1 VNRLVVH
8 HIYSGGVACDLS
20 GYRNHGVPYN
30 VSDASAPYA
39 PAFAYSGPDS
49 RVIVPP
55 SPSLQDL
62 LAVRAVAE
70 FYLDPPGGLTQRY
83 NLIEGHLCFALFV
96 NPDGSL
102 SGTIVDADDQWTG
115 AQSAPNLVSTGR
127 WHQAELRHDGVNQC
141 SLYLDS
147 APVATS
153 YAANGPVRSV
163 GPNGIAIGH
172 WPEPSG
178 QYTFTGYLRQTW
190 VYKYDPALAAKGL
203 LDPCCPGSRAA
214 LDDMAQTL
222 RDRGYTREKAQTQG
236 MALIKLGLSAAA
248 QARANDPAA
257 SQLQAML
264 SAQALAA
271 FKAGDSNAYNN
282 ALAQMAI
289 MAMTNL
295 SPDQVQQLH
304 SQEQDLVS
312 ALPLPIKE
320 FQNLI
325 SKMCLGKVKPNLM
338 TVFNTVIQG
347 TDTTFSGGSQA
358 GGSNPI
364 RPTPG
369 A

>member
-1 VNRLVVH
+1 MNRLVVH
-8 HIYSGGVACDLS
+8 HIYSGGIACDLS
-20 GYRNHGVPYN
+20 GYRNHGVPYE
-30 VSDASAPYA
+30 VSEASAPYA
-39 PAFAYSGPDS
+39 PAFGYSSPDS

-55 SPSLQDL
+55 SQSLQDL

-70 FYLDPPGGLTQRY
+70 FYLDPAGGLSRRY

-102 SGTIVDADDQWTG
+102 SGTIVDADGQWAG
-115 AQSAPNLVSTGR
+115 AQSAPHLVSTGQ

-147 APVATS
+147 VPVATS
-153 YAANGPVRSV
+153 YAANGPVGSV
-163 GPNGIAIGH
+163 GPNGIAVGH

-214 LDDMAQTL
+214 LDDMAETL
-222 RDRGYTREKAQTQG
+222 REMGYTREKAQAQG

-248 QARANDPAA
+248 QARANQPAA
-257 SQLQAML
+257 SQQQVAF

-271 FKAGDSNAYNN
+271 FRAGDSNAYNN

-289 MAMTNL
+289 MAMNNL
-295 SPDQVQQLH
+295 SPAQVQQLQ
-304 SQEQDLVS
+304 SQEQELVS

-325 SKMCLGKVKPNLM
+325 SKMCLGKVKLNPAM
-338 TVFNTVIQG
+338 VFNTVIQG
-347 TDTTFSGGSQA
+347 TGTTFGGGGPA
-358 GGSNPI
+358 GGSNP
-364 RPTPG
+364 
-369 A
+369 

>member
-8 HIYSGGVACDLS
+8 HIYSGGIACDLS
-20 GYRNHGVPYN
+20 GYRNHGVPYDVTGAN
-30 VSDASAPYA
+30 APYA
-39 PAFAYSGPDS
+39 PAFSYSGSDS
-49 RVIVPP
+49 RVIVPQ
-55 SPSLQDL
+55 SQSLQDL

-70 FYLDPPGGLTQRY
+70 FYLDPPGGLSRRY

-102 SGTIVDADDQWTG
+102 SGTIVDAAGQWAG
-115 AQSAPNLVSTGR
+115 AQSAPHLVSTGR
-127 WHQAELRHDGVNQC
+127 WHQAELRHDGINQC
-141 SLYLDS
+141 SLYLDG

-178 QYTFTGYLRQTW
+178 QYTFSGYLRETW
-190 VYKYDPALAAKGL
+190 VYEYDPALAAKGL

-222 RDRGYTREKAQTQG
+222 RGMGYTREKAQAEG
-236 MALIKLGLSAAA
+236 MALIKLGLSASA

-257 SQLQAML
+257 SQQQALL

-271 FKAGDSNAYNN
+271 FQVGDSNAYNN
-282 ALAQMAI
+282 ALAQLAI
-289 MAMTNL
+289 IAMKNL
-295 SPDQVQQLH
+295 SPGQIQQLH
-304 SQEQDLVS
+304 NQEQDLAK

-325 SKMCLGKVKPNLM
+325 SKMCLGKVKLNPA
-338 TVFNTVIQG
+338 TVFNTVIQDVG
-347 TDTTFSGGSQA
+347 TTFGGGGQASGGTQ
-358 GGSNPI
+358 
-364 RPTPG
+364 
-369 A
+369 